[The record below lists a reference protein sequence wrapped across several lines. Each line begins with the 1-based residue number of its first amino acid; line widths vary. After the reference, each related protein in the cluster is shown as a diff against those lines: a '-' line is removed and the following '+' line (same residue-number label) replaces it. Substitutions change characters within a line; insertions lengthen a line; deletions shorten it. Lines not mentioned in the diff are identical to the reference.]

1 MKPFT
6 LDENNKIEHGFAV
19 PENYFEQFHQIDF
32 SSPSPKLI
40 RLNPMK
46 NEWFWAAAAVLAIG
60 FSFTYF
66 TFSGNDSNEIDVQT
80 TENYLVYETDLNSD
94 ELAEYLNEEEIDN
107 FKLIVTVSN

>member
-1 MKPFT
+1 MKPFK
-6 LDENNKIEHGFAV
+6 LNEINKIKSGFTV
-19 PENYFEQFHQIDF
+19 SENYFEQFHQMDF

-66 TFSGNDSNEIDVQT
+66 TFTSSDSIEIDVQT

-94 ELAEYLNEEEIDN
+94 ELAEYLNEDEIDN
-107 FKLIVTVSN
+107 FKRTVTASN